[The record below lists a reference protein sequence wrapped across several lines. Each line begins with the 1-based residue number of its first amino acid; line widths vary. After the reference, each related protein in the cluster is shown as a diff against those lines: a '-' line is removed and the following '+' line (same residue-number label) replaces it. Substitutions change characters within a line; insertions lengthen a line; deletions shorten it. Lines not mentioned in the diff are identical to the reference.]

1 MDKKIFTVLLFSLVT
16 RVIYLFFD
24 KNIWWDAAVY
34 LAMGEHIATF
44 GQLGFWEPIRPLL
57 WPFLLSYAFLF
68 ELNPIIL
75 GHIFSTFFSLG
86 VIYLTYFIAKKL
98 FNEQTALLS
107 SILLSFTWIFFL
119 FNARLYTEIPAVFFG
134 LCAYYFFLQ
143 EKHFETGLCIGLAFL
158 TKFPMGILLVILGLF
173 SIRKIKNTFY
183 LLAGFILITVPYF
196 MFNYLAYGSPI
207 EILFFAQEF
216 LKYAGI
222 WIFQE
227 PWWWYL
233 FALIKENVLFFFAI
247 PGTVFAIYKKRYSL
261 VAIFLLILIYLSQM
275 DHKEL
280 RFTILLLPFIA
291 IIAAYGYQKIF
302 KENFS
307 FIVIVFLLFS
317 IPLSV
322 EDPIT
327 NEYFKYFEEKQT
339 TGEILVTHPLT
350 GYYAHKNVTIMY
362 YPWFNASQADYWK
375 DYIEK
380 KNPEYISLDSCEGG
394 FLCPPDDDHCEE
406 KKQELIKEIE
416 EKYTTVFN
424 ETRGVCTYQIYQFN
438 FSFSSQTQ
446 NTSDRN
452 ILL

>member
-57 WPFLLSYAFLF
+57 CPFLLSYAFLF

-173 SIRKIKNTFY
+173 SI
-183 LLAGFILITVPYF
+183 
-196 MFNYLAYGSPI
+196 
-207 EILFFAQEF
+207 
-216 LKYAGI
+216 
-222 WIFQE
+222 
-227 PWWWYL
+227 
-233 FALIKENVLFFFAI
+233 
-247 PGTVFAIYKKRYSL
+247 
-261 VAIFLLILIYLSQM
+261 
-275 DHKEL
+275 
-280 RFTILLLPFIA
+280 LLLPFLA
-291 IIAAYGYQKIF
+291 IIAAYGYHKIF
-302 KENFS
+302 KESFS

-322 EDPIT
+322 EDPII
-327 NEYFKYFEEKQT
+327 NEYFSYFEEKQT
-339 TGEILVTHPLT
+339 NGEILVTHPLA

-362 YPWFNASQADYWK
+362 YPWFNASQAEYWEE
-375 DYIEK
+375 YIK
-380 KNPEYISLDSCEGG
+380 VKNPEYISLDTCEGG
-394 FLCPPDDDHCEE
+394 FLCSPDDQLCEE
-406 KKQELIKEIE
+406 KQKSLVHSINESYIIE
-416 EKYTTVFN
+416 WQKDLGNCKYF
-424 ETRGVCTYQIYQFN
+424 IYK
-438 FSFSSQTQ
+438 
-446 NTSDRN
+446 NTKS
-452 ILL
+452 IAVK

>member
-57 WPFLLSYAFLF
+57 WSFLLSYAFLF

-107 SILLSFTWIFFL
+107 SILLSFTWIFFF

-280 RFTILLLPFIA
+280 RFTILLLPFLA
-291 IIAAYGYQKIF
+291 IIAAYGYHKIF
-302 KENFS
+302 KESFS

-322 EDPIT
+322 EDPII
-327 NEYFKYFEEKQT
+327 NEYFSYFEEKQT
-339 TGEILVTHPLT
+339 NGEILVTHPLA

-362 YPWFNASQADYWK
+362 YPWFNASQAEYWEE
-375 DYIEK
+375 YIK
-380 KNPEYISLDSCEGG
+380 VKNPEYISLDTCEGG
-394 FLCPPDDDHCEE
+394 FLCSPDDQLCEE
-406 KKQELIKEIE
+406 KQKSLVHSINESYIIE
-416 EKYTTVFN
+416 WQKDLGNCKYF
-424 ETRGVCTYQIYQFN
+424 IYK
-438 FSFSSQTQ
+438 
-446 NTSDRN
+446 NTKS
-452 ILL
+452 IAVK